1 MYFCL
6 WNKIDLKNATGID
19 TLSFAK
25 KVYLAS
31 LKSNVDELDID
42 KLKNLP
48 TNLNNLKNKVDKLDV
63 YKLVPALVDSS
74 KLSDV
79 LKNDVVKKLY
89 VMLK

>member
-1 MYFCL
+1 M
-6 WNKIDLKNATGID
+6 KGID
-19 TLSFAK
+19 TSSFAK

-42 KLKNLP
+42 KLKNP
-48 TNLNNLKNKVDKLDV
+48 QTNLSNLKSKVDKLDV
-63 YKLVPALVDSS
+63 DKLVPALVDLS